1 MRLQKLVLLITI
13 ISLISGC
20 QQLQNLQ
27 NPTQDELQQQP
38 YTYVRHQTP
47 HLAGGSEYAHRIP
60 QPLSLSDLHRKYKSN
75 FILSGS
81 PQKREIAL
89 TFDDAPDTHFT
100 PQVLDQLKKMNVK
113 ATFFIVGNRAE
124 KHPEMIARI
133 VREGHAI
140 GNHSYN
146 HPNFNKLNDTAFRE
160 QIQKTDQ
167 ILQRLIGYK
176 PVIVRPPYG
185 NITEGQIKWL
195 ISQKK
200 KIVNWNVDSLD
211 WKNLTAEQVM
221 TNILAD
227 IRPGSII
234 LQHSA
239 GGKGEDLSGTVQ
251 AIPKVIQ
258 KLRADGVRFVTI
270 PELLEIDN
278 RSPN

>member
-1 MRLQKLVLLITI
+1 MTSRILMLFLTFCWFMTGCQTQKL
-13 ISLISGC
+13 G
-20 QQLQNLQ
+20 
-27 NPTQDELQQQP
+27 NPTQDEIQEQP
-38 YTYVRHQTP
+38 YTYVRHTP

-60 QPLSLSDLHRKYKSN
+60 QPLSLADLHQKYKSN

-81 PQKREIAL
+81 PEKREIAL

-100 PQVLDQLKKMNVK
+100 PQVLDALKKMNVK

-124 KHPEMIARI
+124 KHPEIVTRM

-146 HPNFNKLNDTAFRE
+146 HANFNKLSDTAFRV
-160 QIQKTDQ
+160 QIKKTDD
-167 ILQRLIGYK
+167 ILQRLISYR

-185 NITEGQIKWL
+185 NVTEGQIKWL

-200 KIVNWNVDSLD
+200 KIINWNVDSLD
-211 WKNLTAEQVM
+211 WKNLTAEQVS
-221 TNILAD
+221 TNILSD
-227 IRPGSII
+227 IRPGSIV

-251 AIPKVIQ
+251 AIPQIIK
-258 KLRADGVRFVTI
+258 KLRADGVRFVTV

-278 RSPN
+278 RSPL